1 MADNKGEPKLK
12 LEGLVEETKKMI
24 EKSKDTPKLAHHTS
38 VKCPTRVTG
47 GKNSKINC
55 SNCLKYSKS
64 LKYLKTVSKS
74 LDLKYNND
82 I

>member
-1 MADNKGEPKLK
+1 MADNKGETKLK

-47 GKNSKINC
+47 GKNFKTIVSKLLKISKIFEIRFWIP
-55 SNCLKYSKS
+55 L
-64 LKYLKTVSKS
+64 
-74 LDLKYNND
+74 